1 MRWLTWLRRDG
12 TPATYNGV
20 LFRRV
25 FPMNIVNLAAYRFV
39 ALDDLP
45 ALRERVRERAEALQ
59 LKGTVLLAP
68 EGINLFLAGPREAV
82 DAFMAWLRADARFAG
97 LEAKESLSDTV
108 PFGRLRVRLKK
119 EIITMHQPAIRP
131 EGGRAPAVDAGTL
144 KRWLDQGHDDDGRE
158 VLLLDTRND
167 YEIALGKFAQALDY
181 RLASFT
187 GFPAAVAA
195 DRARYAGKTVV
206 SYCTG
211 GIRCEKAALHM
222 QALGIERVRQLEGG
236 ILKYLELTDGAHW
249 QGDCFVFDGR
259 GAVNADLR
267 PTATSPLPLAGEGP
281 GERERSCESTAPEPA
296 LNNAHASTHPSPTPA
311 GHPLPSGERG
321 KSL

>member
-1 MRWLTWLRRDG
+1 
-12 TPATYNGV
+12 
-20 LFRRV
+20 
-25 FPMNIVNLAAYRFV
+25 MNIVNLAAYRFV
-39 ALDDLP
+39 SLDDLP
-45 ALRERVRERAEALQ
+45 SLRERVLERAEALA

-97 LEAKESLSDTV
+97 LEAKESISGDV

-119 EIITMHQPAIRP
+119 EIITMHMPAIRP
-131 EGGRAPAVDAGTL
+131 EGGRAPAVDAPTL
-144 KRWLDQGHDDDGRE
+144 KRWLDQGHDDEGRD
-158 VLLLDTRND
+158 VVMLDTRND
-167 YEIALGKFAQALDY
+167 YETDVGRFAHAVDY

-187 GFPAAVAA
+187 AFPAAVAA
-195 DRARYAGKTVV
+195 DRARFADKTVV

-222 QALGIERVRQLEGG
+222 QELGIECVRQLEGG

-259 GAVNADLR
+259 GAVGSNL
-267 PTATSPLPLAGEGP
+267 LP
-281 GERERSCESTAPEPA
+281 
-296 LNNAHASTHPSPTPA
+296 ASEL
-311 GHPLPSGERG
+311 PLPSGERAG
-321 KSL
+321 ARGHACDEPSSKPALGDTCASTRPSPQSSPRRGEEANATSASFDWSGA

>member
-1 MRWLTWLRRDG
+1 MS
-12 TPATYNGV
+12 
-20 LFRRV
+20 
-25 FPMNIVNLAAYRFV
+25 IVNLAAYRFV

-45 ALRERVRERAEALQ
+45 ALRERVLERATALA

-97 LEAKESLSDTV
+97 MEAKESLSDDV

-119 EIITMHQPAIRP
+119 EIITMHRSTIRP
-131 EGGRAPAVDAGTL
+131 EGGRAPAVDAPTL
-144 KRWLDQGHDDDGRE
+144 QRWLDQGHDDDGRE

-167 YEIALGKFAQALDY
+167 YEIEVGKFTQAVDY

-222 QALGIERVRQLEGG
+222 QALGIERVHQLEGG

-259 GAVNADLR
+259 GAVDANLL
-267 PTATSPLPLAGEGP
+267 PTTISPLPLAGEGL
-281 GERERSCESTAPEPA
+281 GERAGSCGKPTPEPA
-296 LNNAHASTHPSPTPA
+296 LGNASASPAPSPTPS
-311 GHPLPSGERG
+311 GHPLPAGERG
-321 KSL
+321 S